1 MINLPDLELA
11 RDCDTRPALGHP
23 MNEQLDLAEAEQRSA
38 APLQVSAEDRAL
50 LAKLSPKQREALKLV
65 LLGKTSKDMARELG
79 VSPSALD
86 QRLDSAR
93 RILGVSDRAKA
104 ARKFYELH
112 CACERLTGDP
122 FLVGPVATDR
132 GSGERDPSHYVFGD
146 ALTFTA
152 PAAWERNAPAMSE
165 AWRGF
170 APGLPSA
177 TSRPEQR
184 IMWIVIGA
192 LAILALVILGLAA
205 VEGLTRLD
213 AIV

>member
-1 MINLPDLELA
+1 MNEDTELA
-11 RDCDTRPALGHP
+11 ESVRSRTAPPAI
-23 MNEQLDLAEAEQRSA
+23 S
-38 APLQVSAEDRAL
+38 VEDRAL
-50 LAKLSPKQREALKLV
+50 LAKLSPKQCEALKLV

-122 FLVGPVATDR
+122 FLVGPAAGDR

-152 PAAWERNAPAMSE
+152 PAAWEHSAQAMPDT
-165 AWRGF
+165 WRGF

-192 LAILALVILGLAA
+192 LSILVLVILGLAA